1 VGSCLV
7 LKEAVL
13 VWGGGGKMWCTFL
26 RKCGVD
32 LQYTPNKTL
41 VSQQAA
47 GGIDMRGVKEGGR
60 KK

>member
-1 VGSCLV
+1 
-7 LKEAVL
+7 
-13 VWGGGGKMWCTFL
+13 MWCTFL